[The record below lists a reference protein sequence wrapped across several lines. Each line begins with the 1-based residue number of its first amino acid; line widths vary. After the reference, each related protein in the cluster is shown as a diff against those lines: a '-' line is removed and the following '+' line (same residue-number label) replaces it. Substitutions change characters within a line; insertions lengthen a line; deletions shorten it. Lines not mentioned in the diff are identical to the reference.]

1 MLVHKQTRWH
11 PLSVKNQFSKDVF
24 YKTNIYLARQKRWAT
39 KEEQKNLFGWY
50 LVLMGIFDTHLFITW
65 HKTFAQ
71 NKKSVKLK
79 WQKLLSVN
87 LKLYND
93 KNLQLTGWCIQ
104 LRESKISMDVGAQAH
119 KSSPFYYILWATF
132 MSLSSYVHTD
142 LRFSQLY
149 LFLFFWLLIFK
160 WYGTAERI

>member
-1 MLVHKQTRWH
+1 M
-11 PLSVKNQFSKDVF
+11 F

-39 KEEQKNLFGWY
+39 KEEQKNLSGWY

-93 KNLQLTGWCIQ
+93 KNLQLTGVVYTWGQ
-104 LRESKISMDVGAQAH
+104 LVQSH
-119 KSSPFYYILWATF
+119 P
-132 MSLSSYVHTD
+132 
-142 LRFSQLY
+142 
-149 LFLFFWLLIFK
+149 
-160 WYGTAERI
+160 